1 MKNTL
6 KTIAMLNLS
15 ACVLIGGA
23 ISSFAAEPAT
33 AQVVEHKDCAC
44 SNHSSKCDVP
54 EDVSGENTTIVAQFK
69 NTDGSTSNYT
79 ICSDCGKVNGKA
91 TLTKVNNAFA
101 NFSNLRVYTGT
112 LDNGEKIMTV
122 TCLGGQGAI
131 TDVSANVE
139 LPASVV
145 EGYDLY
151 LVNEDG
157 TETKLDVSIGRKA
170 FVKVSMQDGA
180 ALIHM
185 VAQSN
190 S

>member
-1 MKNTL
+1 
-6 KTIAMLNLS
+6 MLNLS

-54 EDVSGENTTIVAQFK
+54 EDISGENTTIVAQFK

-122 TCLGGQGAI
+122 TCLGGQGAM
-131 TDVSANVE
+131 TNVTANVE

>member
-1 MKNTL
+1 MKNMM

-15 ACVLIGGA
+15 ACVLVGGA
-23 ISSFAAEPAT
+23 ISSFAAAPVSTT
-33 AQVVEHKDCAC
+33 AQVVSHKTSTCGTYDDI
-44 SNHSSKCDVP
+44 SNA
-54 EDVSGENTTIVAQFK
+54 NATIVAQFK
-69 NTDGSTSNYT
+69 NADGTTSSYT
-79 ICSDCGKVNGKA
+79 ICAECGQVNGTA
-91 TLTKVNNAFA
+91 TLTKVDNAFA
-101 NFSNLRVYTGT
+101 NFSGLNVYTGT
-112 LDNGEKIMTV
+112 LDNGEKVLTV

-131 TDVSANVE
+131 TDVSANLE

-157 TETKLDVSIGRKA
+157 TETKLNVSIGRKA
-170 FVKVSMQDGA
+170 FVKVNMQDGA

>member
-1 MKNTL
+1 MKNSM
-6 KTIAMLNLS
+6 KTIAMLSLS
-15 ACVLIGGA
+15 ACVLVGGA
-23 ISSFAAEPAT
+23 ISSFAAEPASVT
-33 AQVVEHKDCAC
+33 AQVTGHETSTCKTYDSVTNDNA
-44 SNHSSKCDVP
+44 
-54 EDVSGENTTIVAQFK
+54 TIVAQFT
-69 NTDGSTSNYT
+69 NADGSSKTYT
-79 ICSDCGKVNGKA
+79 ICAECGKVNGKT
-91 TLTKVNNAFA
+91 TLTKVQNAFA
-101 NFSNLRVYTGT
+101 NFSSLNVYTGT
-112 LDNGEKIMTV
+112 LDNGEKVMTV
-122 TCLGGQGAI
+122 TCLGGTGAI

-139 LPASVV
+139 LPVSAV

-170 FVKVSMQDGA
+170 FVKVSMQNGA

>member
-23 ISSFAAEPAT
+23 ISSFAAAPTSTT
-33 AQVVEHKDCAC
+33 AQVVSHKVSTC
-44 SNHSSKCDVP
+44 SASND
-54 EDVSGENTTIVAQFK
+54 NAAIVVQFK
-69 NTDGSTSNYT
+69 NADGTTSNYT
-79 ICSDCGKVNGKA
+79 ICADCGKVNGKS
-91 TLTKVNNAFA
+91 TLTAVSGAFT
-101 NFSNLRVYTGT
+101 NFADLNVYTGT

-122 TCLGGQGAI
+122 TCLGGQGAM
-131 TDVSANVE
+131 TNVTANVE

-180 ALIHM
+180 VLIHM